1 MDLKILKNKIACFFN
16 IRKKTWFEKKNSKI
30 TQFIYVAIEKHDI
43 QACRYL

>member
-1 MDLKILKNKIACFFN
+1 MVLK
-16 IRKKTWFEKKNSKI
+16 RNSKI